1 MKRKQTPYMW
11 TLAVSMLLI
20 KKNAAFLA
28 ILVFKEPMLCM
39 FALESEIQK
48 LLTKWIF
55 KPCRCYLAGKV
66 RILFHLQSICPKQ
79 SKKIKFFQHPK
90 IFFAEELSLDFF

>member
-1 MKRKQTPYMW
+1 LFTASKTESDNETQTN
-11 TLAVSMLLI
+11 TLYVDAGRVDALD
-20 KKNAAFLA
+20 KKNAVFLA

-48 LLTKWIF
+48 SLT

-66 RILFHLQSICPKQ
+66 RILFHLHLFVLNKV
-79 SKKIKFFQHPK
+79 KK
-90 IFFAEELSLDFF
+90 